1 MAQKYFYLRFLLILF
16 TPIGDD
22 LSRTVPGPFFFT
34 SASAPKFQG
43 HLQEKLKK
51 TVVILLALSSFVY
64 IMRVGD
70 ISTYMHEIDRK
81 KIIC

>member
-1 MAQKYFYLRFLLILF
+1 MRGFNGLKFACILIRSGSKILLFTISINFNLF

-22 LSRTVPGPFFFT
+22 LSRTVPCPFFFT

-51 TVVILLALSSFVY
+51 LL
-64 IMRVGD
+64 
-70 ISTYMHEIDRK
+70 
-81 KIIC
+81 